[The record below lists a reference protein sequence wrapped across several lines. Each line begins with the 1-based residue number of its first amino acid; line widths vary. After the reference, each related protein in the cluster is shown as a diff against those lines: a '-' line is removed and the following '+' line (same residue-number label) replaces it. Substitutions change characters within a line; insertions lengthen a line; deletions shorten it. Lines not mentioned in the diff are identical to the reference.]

1 MNQAITMDA
10 VNNTPSTNSYL
21 DFDGL
26 GQLKGQ
32 ARQDAKSAI
41 RETAQ
46 QFEALF
52 LQMMMKSMRESIV
65 KSDLSESNTVETYE
79 GMFDKEVSVQLAKK
93 NTMGLADMLVKN
105 LEQTQANLVS
115 TAEILKQRQ
124 DPASL
129 PNGKAMPLNPV
140 QLGMSLDKAKNS
152 QDTGIALPKAA
163 SGYLIHAPGKLLN
176 GGGT

>member
-1 MNQAITMDA
+1 MDA
-10 VNNTPSTNSYL
+10 PNISAPNSYL

-41 RETAQ
+41 KETAQ

-65 KSDLSESNTVETYE
+65 KSEMSEASTMETFE

-93 NTMGLADMLVKN
+93 NSMGLADMLVKN
-105 LEQTQANLVS
+105 LEQQQANIAT

-124 DPASL
+124 DPAAF
-129 PNGKAMPLNPV
+129 NATAK
-140 QLGMSLDKAKNS
+140 GMSLHPKTMGIAMDKLSDKPA
-152 QDTGIALPKAA
+152 GMALPKTQILPLNLPPRPL
-163 SGYLIHAPGKLLN
+163 SGS
-176 GGGT
+176 GT

>member
-1 MNQAITMDA
+1 MDA
-10 VNNTPSTNSYL
+10 VNSPSTNSYL

-32 ARQDAKSAI
+32 ARKDAKGAL

-65 KSDLSESNTVETYE
+65 KSEMSESNTMETFE

-93 NTMGLADMLVKN
+93 NSMGLADMLVKN
-105 LEQTQANLVS
+105 LEHQQANIAT
-115 TAEILKQRQ
+115 TADILKQRQ
-124 DPASL
+124 DPAAFNAAAKGMAL
-129 PNGKAMPLNPV
+129 NPKAM
-140 QLGMSLDKAKNS
+140 GMSLDKLNPKLE
-152 QDTGIALPKAA
+152 GIALPKPQTFQLNTPAKPIKG
-163 SGYLIHAPGKLLN
+163 SGS
-176 GGGT
+176 

>member
-1 MNQAITMDA
+1 MDA
-10 VNNTPSTNSYL
+10 VNPPSTNSYL

-32 ARQDAKSAI
+32 ARKDAKGAL

-65 KSDLSESNTVETYE
+65 KSEMSESNTMETFE

-93 NTMGLADMLVKN
+93 NSMGLADMLVKN
-105 LEQTQANLVS
+105 LEQQQANIAT
-115 TAEILKQRQ
+115 TAEVLKQRQ
-124 DPASL
+124 DPAAF
-129 PNGKAMPLNPV
+129 NAAAKGMALNPKSM
-140 QLGMSLDKAKNS
+140 GFSLDKLNDKPG
-152 QDTGIALPKAA
+152 GIALPQSQILPLSLPPKPM
-163 SGYLIHAPGKLLN
+163 SD
-176 GGGT
+176 GGSQ

>member
-1 MNQAITMDA
+1 MDA
-10 VNNTPSTNSYL
+10 ISTTAPSSYL

-32 ARQDAKSAI
+32 ARTDAKGAI

-65 KSDLSESNTVETYE
+65 KSELSESSTMETFE

-93 NTMGLADMLVKN
+93 NSIGLADMLVKN
-105 LEQTQANLVS
+105 FEQQQAS
-115 TAEILKQRQ
+115 IATTADILKQRQ
-124 DPASL
+124 DPAAF
-129 PNGKAMPLNPV
+129 NATAKAMALNPKTM
-140 QLGMSLDKAKNS
+140 GMSLEKLSDRPS
-152 QDTGIALPKAA
+152 GIALPKPQILPLNLPPKPI
-163 SGYLIHAPGKLLN
+163 SGGSGK
-176 GGGT
+176 

>member
-1 MNQAITMDA
+1 MDA
-10 VNNTPSTNSYL
+10 LNNSTTSSYL

-32 ARQDAKSAI
+32 ARQDAKGAI

-65 KSDLSESNTVETYE
+65 KSELSESNTMETFE

-93 NTMGLADMLVKN
+93 NSMGLADMLVKN
-105 LEQTQANLVS
+105 LEQQQANVAT

-124 DPASL
+124 DPAAFTAK
-129 PNGKAMPLNPV
+129 PMPLNPV
-140 QLGMSLDKAKNS
+140 QLGMPLDKLLPKQN
-152 QDTGIALPKAA
+152 GFALPKPQMFPLNLPAKPI
-163 SGYLIHAPGKLLN
+163 SGSGS
-176 GGGT
+176 

>member
-1 MNQAITMDA
+1 MDA
-10 VNNTPSTNSYL
+10 VNSPSTNSYL

-32 ARQDAKSAI
+32 ARKDAKGAL

-65 KSDLSESNTVETYE
+65 KSEMSESNTMETFE

-93 NTMGLADMLVKN
+93 NSMGLADMLVKN
-105 LEQTQANLVS
+105 LEQQHANLAT
-115 TAEILKQRQ
+115 TADILKQRQ
-124 DPASL
+124 DPAAF
-129 PNGKAMPLNPV
+129 NAAAKGMALNPKSM
-140 QLGMSLDKAKNS
+140 GFSLDKLNDKPS
-152 QDTGIALPKAA
+152 GIALPK
-163 SGYLIHAPGKLLN
+163 SQILPLNLPSKPMGN
-176 GGGT
+176 GGGQ

>member
-1 MNQAITMDA
+1 MDA
-10 VNNTPSTNSYL
+10 ISTPAPSSYL

-32 ARQDAKSAI
+32 ARTNAKGAI

-65 KSDLSESNTVETYE
+65 KSELSESSTMETFE

-93 NTMGLADMLVKN
+93 NSLGLADMLVKN
-105 LEQTQANLVS
+105 FEQQQANIAT

-124 DPASL
+124 DPAALNATKSFS
-129 PNGKAMPLNPV
+129 LNPQV
-140 QLGMSLDKAKNS
+140 VGLPLDKVLNPKQNRF
-152 QDTGIALPKAA
+152 ALPKAA
-163 SGYLIHAPGKLLN
+163 SGYMLN
-176 GGGT
+176 ASPKNFLGSDK

>member
-1 MNQAITMDA
+1 MDA
-10 VNNTPSTNSYL
+10 VNSPSTNSYL

-32 ARQDAKSAI
+32 ARKDAKGAL

-65 KSDLSESNTVETYE
+65 KSEMSESNTMETFE

-93 NTMGLADMLVKN
+93 NSMGLADMLVKN
-105 LEQTQANLVS
+105 LEQQQANIAT
-115 TAEILKQRQ
+115 TADILKQRQ
-124 DPASL
+124 DPAAFNAAAKGMAL
-129 PNGKAMPLNPV
+129 NPKAM
-140 QLGMSLDKAKNS
+140 GMSLDKLNPKLE
-152 QDTGIALPKAA
+152 GIALPKPQTFQLNTPAKPIKG
-163 SGYLIHAPGKLLN
+163 SGS
-176 GGGT
+176 

>member
-1 MNQAITMDA
+1 MEAL
-10 VNNTPSTNSYL
+10 TPPSPNSYL

-26 GQLKGQ
+26 GKLKGQ
-32 ARQDAKSAI
+32 ARQDAKGAI

-65 KSDLSESNTVETYE
+65 KSEMSESSTLETFE

-105 LEQTQANLVS
+105 LEQQQANIATTS
-115 TAEILKQRQ
+115 EILQQRQ
-124 DPASL
+124 DPAAF
-129 PNGKAMPLNPV
+129 NAAAKAIPLNPKAM
-140 QLGMSLDKAKNS
+140 GMSLDRATPRPLGLHCPNCKPFS
-152 QDTGIALPKAA
+152 
-163 SGYLIHAPGKLLN
+163 
-176 GGGT
+176 

>member
-1 MNQAITMDA
+1 MDA
-10 VNNTPSTNSYL
+10 LTPPSPNSYL

-32 ARQDAKSAI
+32 ARQDAKGAI

-65 KSDLSESNTVETYE
+65 KSELSESNTMETFE

-93 NTMGLADMLVKN
+93 NSMGLADMLVKN
-105 LEQTQANLVS
+105 IEQQQANQAT

-124 DPASL
+124 DPAAFNASA
-129 PNGKAMPLNPV
+129 KSMPLNPK
-140 QLGMSLDKAKNS
+140 LMGMSLDKLNPT
-152 QDTGIALPKAA
+152 TGGFALPKPKVLPLNLPPKPING
-163 SGYLIHAPGKLLN
+163 SGS
-176 GGGT
+176 